1 MVFFFF
7 YVLNVFSHS
16 LLAYKIFYEKS
27 TDSLIGVS
35 LYMTSHFSLAS
46 FKILSLSL
54 TYENLII
61 VCFVDGLFVFSL
73 LEFFG
78 IHGFG
83 CSSTSPDLGNLL
95 SLFFKINF
103 LTLSVFLLRL

>member
-1 MVFFFF
+1 M
-7 YVLNVFSHS
+7 NVFSHS
-16 LLAYKIFYEKS
+16 LLACKIFYEKS
-27 TDSLIGVS
+27 IDSLIGVS

-46 FKILSLSL
+46 FKILSLFL

-61 VCFVDGLFVFSL
+61 IYFVDGLFVFSL

-95 SLFFKINF
+95 SLFFKTNF
-103 LTLSVFLLRL
+103 LTLSVFLLRLNSILVC